1 MWLKRCKATKQK
13 HSISRYIM
21 TQRTKL
27 HPDSPHQKK
36 IFELAD
42 QLMQGDVLV
51 IPTDSQYALVC
62 DYKNKKGID
71 RIRQIRQYGKN
82 DHLTVMCHSMEHV
95 STFANLS
102 DDNFKLIKRLIPG
115 PYTFILPATR
125 EVPRLLTHPKKRT
138 VGIRVPDSP
147 ICIDLIR
154 ELGRPVLAITA
165 KMPGVEYGQPEDG
178 DREMFLSRF
187 DKVVDMVVD
196 DQQPLPSD
204 KTTIVDLT
212 GDMPELLRE
221 GLGMEKL
228 REAVALQGLTLNEKA
243 EV

>member
-1 MWLKRCKATKQK
+1 MAER
-13 HSISRYIM
+13 I
-21 TQRTKL
+21 KL
-27 HPDSPHQKK
+27 HHGSPHRKR

-42 QLMQGDVLV
+42 KLLEDGIGL
-51 IPTDSQYALVC
+51 IPTDSRYALVC

-71 RIRQIRQYGKN
+71 RIRQIRRLDKKN
-82 DHLTVMCHSMEHV
+82 HLTVMCHSLEHV

-147 ICIDLIR
+147 ICLDLIR
-154 ELGRPVLAITA
+154 ELGNPVIVSSA
-165 KMPGVEYGQPEDG
+165 KLPDVEHGDPAHG
-178 DREMFLSRF
+178 DRVMFLSRF
-187 DKVVDMVVD
+187 DNIVDVIVD
-196 DQQPLPSD
+196 DELPLSD
-204 KTTIVDLT
+204 DSSTIIDLT
-212 GDMPELLRE
+212 GSEPEIVRE

-228 REAVALQGLTLNEKA
+228 NEALALEGFEMG
-243 EV
+243 